1 MNFLPNSLIATSWS
15 NLASS
20 KVENK
25 FIGLL
30 YLLRNIFQ
38 DSRKGKVPV
47 IPLKKYTISTIN
59 LSNSLQKTFYFGEN
73 EKKYIDTDNYFCW
86 FANNWQKTAIDNFVR
101 NEINIFDIAVVCL
114 NDFDFN
120 TEKITNENI
129 VKTFL
134 DTFNIDDETKKIWFP
149 NEIYNKGLEPIL
161 GNVQNRKFLKN
172 DILNKINLSYGNGE
186 TLGVEAFTPKSS
198 ITIEA
203 NPGELSRAPFF
214 QTLYANQTA
223 MKCLICS
230 KFDVFTYY
238 GINEPLKKVN
248 FKVTAKLSS
257 QPRQKILFGAPG
269 TGKSH
274 KIKQLRKEFGAKEF
288 KTVFHPDSDYTSFV
302 GAYKPMMKGDDVR
315 YAFVPQVFTKAY
327 TYAWNNPDELVLL
340 TIEEINRGNCAQIFG
355 DLFQCLDRN
364 ASGAS
369 EYAID
374 AEYDLAEYL
383 KENLENQDIIQSVFE
398 ENYHAEDC
406 FSKIAL
412 PQNLLIYATMNTS
425 DQSLFP
431 MDSAFKRRWDWE
443 YVPINYEKANE
454 MTIQLDETTAYNW
467 GDFIKRINE
476 KIYEIT
482 QSEDKQLGNYFVKT
496 NDNQPISL
504 DIFRS
509 KVMFYLWSEIFKE
522 ENEADTIFKYS
533 ENGEHKAFTFNQLY
547 NENAAEILKSFMAY
561 NEIETLP

>member
-1 MNFLPNSLIATSWS
+1 VNNEFQLFQIDE
-15 NLASS
+15 NL
-20 KVENK
+20 KLTDK
-25 FIGLL
+25 M
-30 YLLRNIFQ
+30 LLRKDIDIF
-38 DSRKGKVPV
+38 S
-47 IPLKKYTISTIN
+47 
-59 LSNSLQKTFYFGEN
+59 
-73 EKKYIDTDNYFCW
+73 
-86 FANNWQKTAIDNFVR
+86 
-101 NEINIFDIAVVCL
+101 
-114 NDFDFN
+114 
-120 TEKITNENI
+120 
-129 VKTFL
+129 
-134 DTFNIDDETKKIWFP
+134 
-149 NEIYNKGLEPIL
+149 
-161 GNVQNRKFLKN
+161 
-172 DILNKINLSYGNGE
+172 
-186 TLGVEAFTPKSS
+186 
-198 ITIEA
+198 
-203 NPGELSRAPFF
+203 
-214 QTLYANQTA
+214 
-223 MKCLICS
+223 
-230 KFDVFTYY
+230 
-238 GINEPLKKVN
+238 
-248 FKVTAKLSS
+248 
-257 QPRQKILFGAPG
+257 RQKILFGAPG

-274 KIKQLRKEFGAKEF
+274 KINQLRKEFEVKEF
-288 KTVFHPDSDYTSFV
+288 KTVFHPDSDYPSFV

-383 KENLENQDIIQSVFE
+383 KENLENQEVMESFFE
-398 ENYHAEDC
+398 ENYQAEDC

-443 YVPINYEKANE
+443 YVPINYKKANE

-476 KIYEIT
+476 KIYDIT

-496 NDNQPISL
+496 NDNEPISL

-522 ENEADTIFKYS
+522 ENESDTIFKYS
-533 ENGEHKAFTFNQLY
+533 ENGEYKAFTFNQLY
-547 NENAAEILKSFMAY
+547 NENTAEILKSFMAY
-561 NEIETLP
+561 NNIVPS